1 MSWHWVDYII
11 IGVITLSVITGLFRG
26 FIKELVALCI
36 WILAIWLSFKYSSVL
51 EEWLQSYIQDK
62 TVRTAVAF
70 IAVLLGTIIVGG
82 IFNALLSFILKRSGL
97 SGTDRVLG
105 MGFGFV
111 RGIFIVALIMTVIKM
126 TSVPNQAYIDQSLL
140 YAKFDPAVNWLYGY
154 MPGLMKQAGV
164 FDKKDKSM
172 MLDTKDI
179 GSLNTKASKVGS

>member
-82 IFNALLSFILKRSGL
+82 IFNAQYSMFEKYILNAGYRMEANSSMDANSRWGAFPTIGAAWQLGDEDFILPLPSIPPDL
-97 SGTDRVLG
+97 APT
-105 MGFGFV
+105 
-111 RGIFIVALIMTVIKM
+111 T
-126 TSVPNQAYIDQSLL
+126 
-140 YAKFDPAVNWLYGY
+140 
-154 MPGLMKQAGV
+154 
-164 FDKKDKSM
+164 
-172 MLDTKDI
+172 
-179 GSLNTKASKVGS
+179 